1 LPATVVR
8 GTDIVK
14 VDGFVDPG
22 LRRTLAGLTDANG
35 PIGDT
40 IADSETV
47 PEKPMLATLTA
58 GVAKEPTL
66 ILRGGAGTE
75 TLKSTPTVTVTTAL
89 LDTEPLVPVTV
100 TVYVP

>member
-1 LPATVVR
+1 VVR

-14 VDGFVDPG
+14 VDGAVDPG
-22 LRRTLAGLTDANG
+22 LRRTLGGLTDANG

-47 PEKPMLATLTA
+47 PEKPRLVTLTA
-58 GVAKEPTL
+58 AVANEPTL

-75 TLKSTPTVTVTTAL
+75 TLKSTPTVTLTIVL
-89 LDTEPLVPVTV
+89 FDTEPLVPVTV
-100 TVYVP
+100 TEYVP